1 MKLFSSIILAAAVA
15 ASVSSCCNNSTCETV
30 PAAEPDAV
38 VSAIRLNVFYTLK
51 DGVSTDSVK
60 AIADSLVAASRL
72 DAGCISYD
80 FFESTTTPGEYMI
93 IETWENDSLL
103 DIHSKAPHF
112 TKYVPQLQELG
123 TMTMQRFEV
132 EE

>member
-38 VSAIRLNVFYTLK
+38 SAIRLNVFYTLK

-60 AIADSLVAASRL
+60 AIADSLVAASRQ

-80 FFESTTTPGEYMI
+80 FLEGTTTPGEYMI

-112 TKYVPQLQELG
+112 TKYIPQLQELG

>member
-15 ASVSSCCNNSTCETV
+15 ASASSCCNNSTCETV

-51 DGVSTDSVK
+51 DGVNTDSVK
-60 AIADSLVAASRL
+60 AIADSLVAASRQ

-80 FFESTTTPGEYMI
+80 FLESTTTPGEYMI